1 MTLDSLL
8 LSSGN
13 KPIDTELDALFQSNA
28 TKPISG
34 PSHSNTAEV
43 ASKKPKRSKSTSSAS
58 AKQGKVPKPI
68 KTQKTMKHPKI
79 STDNDDELE
88 DTYAKSKEVQ
98 IENGG
103 ESEPDEDP
111 SKLVHESVAQSA
123 TFTGRSSQK
132 RKFVPSDETQEQRD
146 LRTIFVGN
154 LSIEVAQKS
163 SHRYAQSALKQLH
176 RHIIGLVPNGKVE
189 STRFRSIAFQTP
201 TSKLPEDDTSEKK
214 AKAPGKAK
222 KTREHGKDRASSWKD
237 NNEDDSTKNDEKKF
251 LTPSQKK
258 RIAFINHDFHSS
270 ADLTNA
276 YIVFAHPIPPENRPS
291 NLPPLPPTLDPYEAA
306 RLAADVC
313 NGSTFMDRVLR
324 VDLIG
329 RTGTQGQGD
338 SVDGD
343 PKSSVFVG
351 NLDFGSKEEDLRVFF
366 ETLVTEERGPPT
378 GDDDQDGDVKKSLT
392 WVTRVRIVRDK
403 ETQLGKGF
411 AYVQFT
417 VSASFSSFIGV
428 DILLASQ
435 DRQCVDEVLA
445 LEEGKLKFAKR
456 KLRVQRCKTL
466 PGGQRPTSSVPAG
479 TKTLVQPSIP
489 AGDPSLGDRLAHLT
503 KEARKHVK
511 STDADR
517 VARRLAKKKARLA
530 LSKEGVKVHSKDR
543 DRTRKKPSSASSRKT
558 SSTKSTR
565 MRSDKSVAK
574 KNTKKQ

>member
-1 MTLDSLL
+1 MTLESLL
-8 LSSGN
+8 LSSGS

-28 TKPISG
+28 AKPPLISG
-34 PSHSNTAEV
+34 PSTTNMAEV
-43 ASKKPKRSKSTSSAS
+43 TSRKRKHEQESTIVTKRTKSTSSES
-58 AKQGKVPKPI
+58 GKQSKVPKSI
-68 KTQKTMKHPKI
+68 KRQKIVKDTKI
-79 STDNDDELE
+79 SADNDDNDELE
-88 DTYAKSKEVQ
+88 DAYAKSKEVQ
-98 IENGG
+98 TGKG
-103 ESEPDEDP
+103 VESESDEDP
-111 SKLVHESVAQSA
+111 SKLVHESVARSV
-123 TFTGRSSQK
+123 TSTGRPSQK

-154 LSIEVAQKS
+154 LSIEVAQKK
-163 SHRYAQSALKQLH
+163 SALKQLH
-176 RHIIGLVPNGKVE
+176 RHIIGLVPNAKIE

-201 TSKLPEDDTSEKK
+201 TSELPEDDVSEKK

-222 KTREHGKDRASSWKD
+222 KGREHGKDRASSWRD

-276 YIVFAHPIPPENRPS
+276 YIVFAHPVPAENRPS

-313 NGSTFMDRVLR
+313 NGSTFIDRVLR

-329 RTGTQGQGD
+329 RTGAQRHGD

-366 ETLVTEERGPPT
+366 EMLVTGERGLPALN
-378 GDDDQDGDVKKSLT
+378 DEQDGDVKKSPT

-411 AYVQFT
+411 AYVQF
-417 VSASFSSFIGV
+417 A
-428 DILLASQ
+428 

-466 PGGQRPTSSVPAG
+466 PGGHRTNSSAPAG
-479 TKTLVQPSIP
+479 IKTSVRPSIP

-530 LSKEGVKVHSKDR
+530 LSKEGVKVHGKER
-543 DRTRKKPSSASSRKT
+543 DRTRKKPSLASSRKAT
-558 SSTKSTR
+558 SAKSTR
-565 MRSDKSVAK
+565 VRSDKSVAK